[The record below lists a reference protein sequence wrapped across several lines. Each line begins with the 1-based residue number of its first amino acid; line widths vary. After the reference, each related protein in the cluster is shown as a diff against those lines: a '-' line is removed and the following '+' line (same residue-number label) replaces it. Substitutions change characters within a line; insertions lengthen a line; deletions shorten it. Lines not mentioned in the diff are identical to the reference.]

1 MDKKLYYFHTETAVN
16 DTLEH
21 WKEVFGIEVYSL
33 IKGGVLVPSE
43 EYGLME

>member
-16 DTLEH
+16 DTLEN

>member
-16 DTLEH
+16 DTLKN